1 MERLYTAA
9 EAADRLNVSVVMIW
23 EWTREGKLGCHKI
36 GKGRNIRI
44 SQKHIDAFLENSE
57 QKEKNE

>member
-23 EWTREGKLGCHKI
+23 EWTRVGRLGCYKI

-44 SQKHIDAFLENSE
+44 SQKHIDQFLENTE
-57 QKEKNE
+57 EKDKA

>member
-44 SQKHIDAFLENSE
+44 SQKHIDEYLNSE
-57 QKEKNE
+57 KEKENT